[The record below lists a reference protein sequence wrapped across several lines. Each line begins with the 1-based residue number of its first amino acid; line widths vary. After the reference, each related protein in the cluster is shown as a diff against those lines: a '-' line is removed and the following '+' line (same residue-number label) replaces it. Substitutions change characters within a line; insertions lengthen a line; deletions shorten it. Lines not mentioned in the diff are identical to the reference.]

1 MCNFTFH
8 FISISL
14 FIIIIK
20 LDFNNKTKST
30 SISSNFISEF
40 FSLYIYQSWANLH
53 TCLIGVESRSDWQQ
67 MGQISVHFGSPPN
80 GFVPFGANLTHS
92 DPNLTALQQIR
103 LDISAKGVTSN
114 FSLRSG
120 QSDHW
125 MICAL
130 NNLINVLSGWLARI
144 FCLKL
149 QINASLILMLS
160 IIHAVLTCWFVVCQ
174 FYVFAL
180 WAWGQVSEQI
190 NVGLIWTKSWNKFC
204 VWHTSKKPLSAEWM
218 SDLNLNWVR
227 LPPNGTNL
235 RLFNIRLASHN
246 VPHWN
251 LFLKKSQIFFQIR
264 SDPLLA
270 QIVHPCI
277 NAQNGEKLQD
287 KLICGQREVTAVNSG
302 SQIRSRSGEPYSFIY
317 I

>member
-1 MCNFTFH
+1 MSDWSRKLVRLATNGTDFSTFW
-8 FISISL
+8 L
-14 FIIIIK
+14 T
-20 LDFNNKTKST
+20 TKW
-30 SISSNFISEF
+30 ICPIW
-40 FSLYIYQSWANLH
+40 YQSDPLS
-53 TCLIGVESRSDWQQ
+53 IRIWQ
-67 MGQISVHFGSPPN
+67 
-80 GFVPFGANLTHS
+80 
-92 DPNLTALQQIR
+92 LQQRR

-125 MICAL
+125 MISAL

-204 VWHTSKKPLSAEWM
+204 VWHTS
-218 SDLNLNWVR
+218 
-227 LPPNGTNL
+227 
-235 RLFNIRLASHN
+235 
-246 VPHWN
+246 
-251 LFLKKSQIFFQIR
+251 
-264 SDPLLA
+264 
-270 QIVHPCI
+270 
-277 NAQNGEKLQD
+277 
-287 KLICGQREVTAVNSG
+287 
-302 SQIRSRSGEPYSFIY
+302 
-317 I
+317 